1 MLIQNVY
8 CENTRLGGESEGP
21 LGQVYCS
28 STPQRSHATPGASS
42 QGDAAQSAWCR
53 ISRGS
58 CWQSAP
64 NFPVSSVNGP
74 SAVLTKRGAALT
86 PSALTP
92 LPSGPAST
100 SQRRQHPALSSLPGT
115 TGTRPSL
122 AATSSG
128 TCRVPPAASTRRGQH
143 WGRGCCRPPRP
154 GAGRVLGAGCQ
165 PSTRR
170 PQSAGGSSCAPGQG
184 APSAGRGS
192 AALAPPATDRTGR
205 SETRRPRA
213 AGAAGTPAAR
223 RWSPGSLCWNGR
235 AVQGS
240 WAPGHGHRP
249 ARGDIPGGDQQ
260 RALRP
265 PRES

>member
-1 MLIQNVY
+1 MLIQNIY
-8 CENTRLGGESEGP
+8 CENTRLGEESEGP
-21 LGQVYCS
+21 LGPVYCS

-100 SQRRQHPALSSLPGT
+100 LERRQHPALSSLPGT

-122 AATSSG
+122 AAASPG
-128 TCRVPPAASTRRGQH
+128 TRRVSPAASTRRGQH
-143 WGRGCCRPPRP
+143 WSRRRCRPPR
-154 GAGRVLGAGCQ
+154 AGAGCQ
-165 PSTRR
+165 PSTGR
-170 PQSAGGSSCAPGQG
+170 P
-184 APSAGRGS
+184 PSAGSSSWAPGKVPPRADRGARPS
-192 AALAPPATDRTGR
+192 LPPATD
-205 SETRRPRA
+205 
-213 AGAAGTPAAR
+213 
-223 RWSPGSLCWNGR
+223 
-235 AVQGS
+235 
-240 WAPGHGHRP
+240 
-249 ARGDIPGGDQQ
+249 
-260 RALRP
+260 
-265 PRES
+265 